1 MSTRITQY
9 KGRSP
14 GYDAPFELRFT
25 IGIRIDST
33 PIDDERDHMPGAS
46 TPSSYA
52 SSAPTKTAA
61 SVLVLGAADGAVLGL
76 DSAKS
81 ARASLDDMMR
91 AIEFTGKAGSTAR
104 IPSPKGFA
112 ADSVLLVGLGSFDPT
127 GSGPETESA
136 NQEALRRAAGTALR
150 GLNGADQIAVALP
163 AATPADVEA
172 VTVGAD
178 LGAYR
183 FLDYVSDDGDKA
195 PGAVTVLGPKGRPFA
210 AAHKAGATIAAATN
224 RARDL
229 VNTPPLDLYPETFAQ
244 LVSDQGKDR
253 RLKVTVLTE
262 KELQA
267 GGYGGILG
275 VGQGS
280 TRGPRLV
287 KVEYAPKGARRHLSF
302 VGKGITFDSG
312 GLSLKPAASMEDMKS
327 DMSGAAAVVQ
337 AVFAIAELGLPV
349 RATAWLPLAEN
360 MPGSSAIRPSDVLKM
375 RSGKTVEVT
384 NTDAEGRLV
393 LADAL
398 ADADAENPDLLVDVA
413 TLTGAQ
419 VVALGTRTSG
429 VMGTESAR
437 TAVTEAA
444 AAAGEEM
451 WAMPIPE
458 EMLTGFE
465 SNAADLKNSGP
476 RHGGMLAAAAFLREF
491 VGDETAWA
499 HIDIAGPSFNT
510 ASAFGY
516 TPVGGTGAAVRTL
529 IELARDAD

>member
-1 MSTRITQY
+1 
-9 KGRSP
+9 
-14 GYDAPFELRFT
+14 
-25 IGIRIDST
+25 
-33 PIDDERDHMPGAS
+33 MPGAS
-46 TPSSYA
+46 TPSRYS

-61 SVLVLGAADGAVLGL
+61 SVLVLAAAEGSVLGL

-81 ARASLDDMMR
+81 ARTSLETMMA
-91 AIEFTGKAGSTAR
+91 AIGFTSRTGATAR

-112 ADSVLLVGLGSFDPT
+112 ADSILLVGLGSFDPAS
-127 GSGPETESA
+127 SGPESESA
-136 NQEALRRAAGTALR
+136 NAEVLRRAAGNALR
-150 GLNGADQIAVALP
+150 QLDGVDQIAVALP
-163 AATPADVEA
+163 TTTPGDVEA

-183 FLDYVSDDGDKA
+183 FLDYISDDGDKA
-195 PGAVTVLGPKGRPFA
+195 PGAVTVLGPRGKAFVS
-210 AAHKAGATIAAATN
+210 AHATGATLAAATN
-224 RARDL
+224 RARDF
-229 VNTPPLDLYPETFAQ
+229 VNTPPLDLYPETFAE
-244 LVSDQGKDR
+244 LVRDQAKAAKV
-253 RLKVTVLTE
+253 KVTVLAE
-262 KELQA
+262 KELEA

-287 KVEYAPKGARRHLSF
+287 KVEYAPKGAKRHLSF

-312 GLSLKPAASMEDMKS
+312 GLSLKPAANMEDMKS
-327 DMSGAAAVVQ
+327 DMSGAAAVAQ
-337 AVFAIAELGLPV
+337 AVFAIAELELPV

-360 MPGSSAIRPSDVLKM
+360 MPGSSAIRPSDVLRM

-398 ADADAENPDLLVDVA
+398 ADADAEDPDLLVDVA

-419 VVALGTRTSG
+419 VVALGNRTSG
-429 VMGTESAR
+429 VMGAETAR

-444 AAAGEEM
+444 ERAGEEM

-458 EMLTGFE
+458 EMLSGFD
-465 SNAADLKNSGP
+465 SNAADIKNSGP
-476 RHGGMLAAAAFLREF
+476 RQGGMLAAAAFLREF
-491 VGDETAWA
+491 VGEETAWA

-529 IELARDAD
+529 VELARNAD